1 MTRAAKAFGAPGK
14 RTPRWFSSM
23 SRSVLMWLVGMA
35 LTPSRAAQD
44 GMARI
49 DAVDLDDRHSRRGPP
64 GVSKPKLAKLSLA
77 LPMRQSQYYFGGEEV
92 NRPFRQ
98 HAPTLAPNEAK

>member
-1 MTRAAKAFGAPGK
+1 MTRAAKAFGAPGN
-14 RTPRWFSSM
+14 RTPRWVSSI

-49 DAVDLDDRHSRRGPP
+49 DTVDLDDRHSRRGAPR
-64 GVSKPKLAKLSLA
+64 VSKPKLTKLFSGLLCDSSNMVVVENTSKCPLTA
-77 LPMRQSQYYFGGEEV
+77 GWYLR
-92 NRPFRQ
+92 
-98 HAPTLAPNEAK
+98 

>member
-1 MTRAAKAFGAPGK
+1 MTRAAKAFGAPGN
-14 RTPRWFSSM
+14 RTPRWVSSI

-49 DAVDLDDRHSRRGPP
+49 DTVDLDDRHSRRGAPR
-64 GVSKPKLAKLSLA
+64 VSKPNLTKLFSLFLCESSNIVVVGNKATAPLPATA
-77 LPMRQSQYYFGGEEV
+77 LL
-92 NRPFRQ
+92 PFYS
-98 HAPTLAPNEAK
+98 

>member
-1 MTRAAKAFGAPGK
+1 MTRAAKAFGAPGN
-14 RTPRWFSSM
+14 RTPRWVSSI

-49 DAVDLDDRHSRRGPP
+49 DTAELDDRHSRRGAPR
-64 GVSKPKLAKLSLA
+64 VSKPTLTKLFSLLLCERSNIVVVENKSTA
-77 LPMRQSQYYFGGEEV
+77 PLPAAGLLRLYS
-92 NRPFRQ
+92 
-98 HAPTLAPNEAK
+98 